1 MGTARD
7 MTILGVDA
15 GGTFTDFVC
24 IDAGAEASFRIYKTL
39 STPEAP
45 ERAILAGIRGLGLT
59 GKLDSGDLHVI
70 HGSTVATNAVLEGK
84 VAKTVFITNHGFKD
98 MLRLARQAR
107 PDPAIAKHAAAA
119 DYKPG
124 HFRGRRP
131 YTVPF
136 VVAHLDPGEYKRT
149 GINGETVALVVG
161 AVATLGAGVKYRAP
175 RNDQLRVTRRM
186 GPNVV
191 QVRGCSPASSDR
203 HVRVVKHCEASLV

>member
-107 PDPAIAKHAAAA
+107 PDPAVAEHAAAV
-119 DYKPG
+119 DHKPG
-124 HFRGRRP
+124 HIRVRRVPRRGALHDGARP
-131 YTVPF
+131 LQQHGALRTRDEARGPVP
-136 VVAHLDPGEYKRT
+136 VPV
-149 GINGETVALVVG
+149 
-161 AVATLGAGVKYRAP
+161 
-175 RNDQLRVTRRM
+175 LRVR
-186 GPNVV
+186 
-191 QVRGCSPASSDR
+191 PATPDPLR
-203 HVRVVKHCEASLV
+203 PLPLLQPEQPHLEPAPFAP